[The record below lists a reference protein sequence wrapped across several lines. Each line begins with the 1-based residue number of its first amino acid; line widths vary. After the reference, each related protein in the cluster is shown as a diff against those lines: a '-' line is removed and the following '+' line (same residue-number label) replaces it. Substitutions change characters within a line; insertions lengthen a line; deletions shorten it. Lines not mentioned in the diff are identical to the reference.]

1 MHSIKRHTA
10 RKCNLLLGQRG
21 KFWQQESYDHWARDE
36 DELERIIHY
45 VEQNPV
51 KAGLVVRPQ
60 DWQFSSACDRIRQG
74 SLLGQPLRRIGLQPV
89 DERAG

>member
-10 RKCNLLLGQRG
+10 RKCNLLLGLRG
-21 KFWQQESYDHWARDE
+21 TFWQQESYDHWARHE

-51 KAGLVVRPQ
+51 KAGLAAKPE
-60 DWQFSSACDRIRQG
+60 DWLFSSAHDRMNQG
-74 SLLGQPLRRIGLQPV
+74 LLLGQPLCRIGL
-89 DERAG
+89 